1 MMIETIKA
9 IRGQLIKEAPLIHCI
24 TNPISINQCA
34 NLVLASGGRPIMAEH
49 PREVQEITHMA
60 KALLL
65 NLGNI
70 TDARM
75 ESMAISAREAEQWG
89 IPYVYD
95 AVGIACS
102 ELRRQF
108 TYDFL
113 TKHSPDVIKGNYSE
127 ITSGECFDH
136 IRRMLCQEIIC
147 KLTKHSPDV
156 IKGNYSEIQALYNC
170 TYRSSGVDADGSLD
184 AEGTSRIAAE
194 LARQY
199 HCVIL
204 ASGKVDLVTDGQR
217 LVHVENGTPQL
228 ASVTGTGCMLGAL
241 CGCYVAVCQEPKECR
256 DQAMVKAEAG
266 RKVAADGVLEA
277 VAGACAVL
285 GICGELAETDK
296 GSGTFMVN
304 LMDMLSTL
312 TDREIE
318 KYIKM
323 EEISIENI

>member
-127 ITSGECFDH
+127 I
-136 IRRMLCQEIIC
+136 
-147 KLTKHSPDV
+147 
-156 IKGNYSEIQALYNC
+156 QALYNC

-256 DQAMVKAEAG
+256 GQAMVKAEAG